1 MKAHQSPRFNQW
13 VDVGQVTVTP
23 NDEEIVVGD
32 FSLDVGDNAL
42 WVKMTCLNTGPW
54 PWSYAILSW
63 RSSQGYELGSVKAYS
78 EVQGEVFLLGNGLQP
93 VERTGVIT
101 IRPRSFNLGWVQ
113 QGNPWTLSFQAQAGV
128 AGGGGNNPTV
138 NGGTVSSFASAA
150 TGKSLPLVRV
160 TFRNDSS

>member
-1 MKAHQSPRFNQW
+1 MSVRFNQW
-13 VDVGQVTVTP
+13 VEVGQVTVTP

-42 WVKMTCLNTGPW
+42 WIEMTCLNQPGPW

-63 RSSQGYELGSVKAYS
+63 RTSQGYELGSVKAYS
-78 EVQGEVFLLGNGLQP
+78 ENEGEVFRLGNGLQP

-101 IRPRSFNLGWVQ
+101 IRPRSFNLAWIR

-128 AGGGGNNPTV
+128 NGGSSVDPTV

-150 TGKSLPLVRV
+150 TGNSLPLVRV
-160 TFRNDSS
+160 TFRDDSL